1 MTSREIRDR
10 DPDVKGMWLCVEME
24 PKCTDPVAA
33 GLLKYARGVGKGAG
47 ESGGLPGGGEH

>member
-10 DPDVKGMWLCVEME
+10 DPDDKGMWLCVEME